1 MEKRNVLV
9 LENVSQLDEQFSVY
23 LSKYHSENN
32 LDIVYHLAD
41 EHQPVDLIPHFS
53 KADTLAVCSSFAD
66 RRQLCQILQVLEK
79 FENIKR
85 IEIMFLYTKNNNAF
99 SEFLYEFKHDY
110 PDYFK
115 IVQKLVDT
123 REVVEIY
130 HTCYETKQEYFSKL
144 EYTYDVVQLYNVPKC
159 KYEIIFPVRQPISY
173 WHDKYYF
180 RDHIHTI
187 VDNYDYYY
195 QNLEDL
201 LKYINEKIE
210 TLESK
215 NKIISL
221 SSSDIKKLKS
231 LFSEFSSIVED
242 RNEKLDEGKFFDEDE
257 IKILRKDNNSWL
269 KIIDKI
275 SKQI

>member
-1 MEKRNVLV
+1 M
-9 LENVSQLDEQFSVY
+9 
-23 LSKYHSENN
+23 
-32 LDIVYHLAD
+32 
-41 EHQPVDLIPHFS
+41 
-53 KADTLAVCSSFAD
+53 
-66 RRQLCQILQVLEK
+66 
-79 FENIKR
+79 
-85 IEIMFLYTKNNNAF
+85 
-99 SEFLYEFKHDY
+99 
-110 PDYFK
+110 
-115 IVQKLVDT
+115 
-123 REVVEIY
+123 
-130 HTCYETKQEYFSKL
+130 
-144 EYTYDVVQLYNVPKC
+144 
-159 KYEIIFPVRQPISY
+159 
-173 WHDKYYF
+173 
-180 RDHIHTI
+180 
-187 VDNYDYYY
+187 YYY

-201 LKYINEKIE
+201 LKYINEKRE

>member
-32 LDIVYHLAD
+32 LDIVYHLAN
-41 EHQPVDLIPHFS
+41 EHKPVDLIPHFS

-144 EYTYDVVQLYNVPKC
+144 EYTYDVVQLYNVPKS

-201 LKYINEKIE
+201 LKKIE